1 MPAPPLRIAVAFVLL
16 FVLADTVRAAEQ
28 KLGFATDLEAEGFF
42 LNPIV
47 RKIRVSDVTKG
58 SIAEAAGIRV
68 GDLII
73 QIEGQTM
80 AGKRALD
87 LRPFMKLD
95 PGATRSMRV
104 KHTDGSEADVR
115 LTKPKS

>member
-1 MPAPPLRIAVAFVLL
+1 MPSPIRRIALAFILL
-16 FVLADTVRAAEQ
+16 FALAATSHGAEQ

-47 RKIRVSDVTKG
+47 RKIRVTDVTKG
-58 SIAEAAGIRV
+58 SIAEAAGIRA

-95 PGATRSMRV
+95 PGQTRSMRL
-104 KHTDGSEADVR
+104 KHADGTEFDVR
-115 LTKPKS
+115 LTKPKT